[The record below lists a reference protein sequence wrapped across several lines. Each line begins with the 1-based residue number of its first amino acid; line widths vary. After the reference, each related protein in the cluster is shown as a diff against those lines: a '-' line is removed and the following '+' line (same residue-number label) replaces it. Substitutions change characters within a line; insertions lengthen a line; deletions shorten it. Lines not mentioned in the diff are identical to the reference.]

1 MGTGLYIGEEAIGMV
16 RAGTFLEGGG
26 IDTSDATATSS
37 DILNGK
43 TAYAKGSKVTGTI
56 QSQAAQTITPG
67 TADQIIA
74 AGKYLSGTQ
83 TIKGDANLVSDNII
97 SGKSIFGV
105 AGSHT
110 CSTPSGTI
118 DITTNGTHDVTDYA
132 SANVNVP
139 STGIDTSDATAAAN
153 DIIKDKTAYV
163 NGEKIVGTLEVASR
177 YVKAAGTFSVDSD
190 ASSFKFDSGLDSVD
204 GVLVWAST
212 INKGSTYSWTFDGIN
227 NNYITKEASLG
238 LVAYNAG
245 SKVTIADG
253 LVTIKQ
259 GSSSNPIKSGEYNWV
274 AYGYSIN
281 GKLDSITKVTKTV
294 EITSSVE
301 TIDIQTDMATVEYV
315 SVCQDGSIPTDEMH
329 TYSWIGGDINKMHR
343 CIGGHGA
350 ILDITSGSDLTS
362 INGGTVT
369 VSSEG
374 SDYPI
379 IAGTYS
385 VVAWGTGGSG
395 GTTPNLQEKSATPT
409 TSVQTITPDSGYDGL
424 SQVTVNAIPSN
435 YIEPTGN
442 KEITA
447 NGTGIDVAAYATV
460 SVNVPSEEVSLQE
473 KSVTPST
480 STQTITPDSGYD
492 GLSQVTVAA
501 IPTAT
506 QATPSITVS
515 TSGLITAKST
525 QSSGYVES
533 GTKSATKQLTTK
545 AATTY
550 TPGTANQTISSGTY
564 LTGVQTISGDSN
576 LVAANIKSGVSI
588 FGVAGSYS
596 GSGGAGGSTG
606 GLVMKTGTTTS
617 ATIDTGLSSISFITI
632 YKDSLTATGL
642 IQGVYSTDE
651 GTLHYTYCSSY
662 SGYFKMCTVGTSTAS
677 SVSGGTFTLGTSGTS
692 GLSSSTTYNWIA
704 FGAE

>member
-1 MGTGLYIGEEAIGMV
+1 MIVMGVNKVVYGAVSIIDISDSTVTPETVAEGETAYGADGEKITGTM
-16 RAGTFLEGGG
+16 RAG
-26 IDTSDATATSS
+26 
-37 DILNGK
+37 
-43 TAYAKGSKVTGTI
+43 V
-56 QSQAAQTITPG
+56 
-67 TADQIIA
+67 
-74 AGKYLSGTQ
+74 
-83 TIKGDANLVSDNII
+83 
-97 SGKSIFGV
+97 
-105 AGSHT
+105 
-110 CSTPSGTI
+110 
-118 DITTNGTHDVTDYA
+118 
-132 SANVNVP
+132 
-139 STGIDTSDATAAAN
+139 DTSDATAAAN

-177 YVKAAGTFSVDSD
+177 YVKAAGTFSVGSD

-212 INKGSTYSWTFDGIN
+212 ANYDSTYSWTFDGVN
-227 NNYITKEASLG
+227 NNCITKGSSIG
-238 LVAYNAG
+238 LLAG
-245 SKVTIADG
+245 LETYWEETNVTIADG
-253 LVTIKQ
+253 VVRIKQ
-259 GSSSNPIKSGEYNWV
+259 HSSSCPIKSGEYNWI

-281 GKLDSITKVTKTV
+281 GNLDSVTKVTKTV

-301 TIDIQTDMATVEYV
+301 TIDIQTGMETVEYV
-315 SVCQDGSIPTDEMH
+315 SVLNEVSSGSDPCTFM
-329 TYSWIGGDINKMHR
+329 WIGGNVNKMHR
-343 CIGGHGA
+343 TYGGGG
-350 ILDITSGSDLTS
+350 IQTTNKNSDRTS

-369 VSSEG
+369 VSSKD
-374 SDYPI
+374 SDFPI

-480 STQTITPDSGYD
+480 STQTITPDNGYD

-501 IPTAT
+501 MPTAT

-515 TSGLITAKST
+515 TSGLITAEST

-588 FGVAGSYS
+588 FGVAGSYTG
-596 GSGGAGGSTG
+596 GSGSTG

-632 YKDSLTATGL
+632 YKDTLTETGL

-651 GTLHYTYCSSY
+651 GKLHYTYCSSY
-662 SGYFKMCTVGTSTAS
+662 NMYFKQCTNGTSTAS

-692 GLSSSTTYNWIA
+692 GLSRGTTYSWIA
-704 FGAE
+704 FGTA

>member
-1 MGTGLYIGEEAIGMV
+1 MIVMGVNKVVYGAVSIIDISDSTVTPETLVKGE
-16 RAGTFLEGGG
+16 
-26 IDTSDATATSS
+26 
-37 DILNGK
+37 
-43 TAYAKGSKVTGTI
+43 TAYGADGEKITGTML
-56 QSQAAQTITPG
+56 
-67 TADQIIA
+67 
-74 AGKYLSGTQ
+74 AG
-83 TIKGDANLVSDNII
+83 V
-97 SGKSIFGV
+97 
-105 AGSHT
+105 
-110 CSTPSGTI
+110 
-118 DITTNGTHDVTDYA
+118 
-132 SANVNVP
+132 
-139 STGIDTSDATAAAN
+139 DTSDATAAAN

-177 YVKAAGTFSVDSD
+177 YVKAAGTFSVDAD

-212 INKGSTYSWTFDGIN
+212 PNYSSTCSWTVDGVN
-227 NNYITKEASLG
+227 NNHITKDSSLG
-238 LVAYNAG
+238 LLAG
-245 SKVTIADG
+245 LETYWDETNVGIANG
-253 LVTIKQ
+253 VVTIKQ
-259 GSSSNPIKSGEYNWV
+259 HSSSYPIKSGEYNWI

-281 GKLDSITKVTKTV
+281 GNLDSVTKVTKTV

-301 TIDIQTDMATVEYV
+301 TIDIQTGMETVEYV
-315 SVCQDGSIPTDEMH
+315 SVLKEGSLLNSDPCTFM
-329 TYSWIGGDINKMHR
+329 WIGGNVNKMHR
-343 CIGGHGA
+343 FYGNGA
-350 ILDITSGSDLTS
+350 TQTCLSDSDRTS

-369 VSSEG
+369 VSSND

-480 STQTITPDSGYD
+480 STQTITPDNGYD

-501 IPTAT
+501 MPTAT

-515 TSGLITAKST
+515 PSGLITAEST

-632 YKDSLTATGL
+632 YKDTLTATGL

-651 GTLHYTYCSSY
+651 GKLHYTYCSSY
-662 SGYFKMCTVGTSTAS
+662 NYYYKQCTNATSTAS

-692 GLSSSTTYNWIA
+692 SLSSSTTYNWIA
-704 FGAE
+704 FGTA